1 MITSGTVHI
10 YDGEYGEATYNLGKY
25 GLGWLIA
32 EVKERE
38 KIVIINVS
46 KTRMTELDYGF
57 NWEHIVKEEI

>member
-1 MITSGTVHI
+1 MITDGTIHL

-32 EVKERE
+32 EVRERE

-46 KTRMTELDYGF
+46 KRSMTELDFGF
-57 NWEHIVKEEI
+57 NWEHTRKEII